1 MSSGTHWVP
10 GARVSGKSKRPT
22 KECGN
27 HTGGADLPGC
37 ATSEL
42 QGDGQVTFISELHLL
57 LIK

>member
-10 GARVSGKSKRPT
+10 GARVSGRARGPPRVA
-22 KECGN
+22 N